1 MWVTGILRALLQM
14 HLTEEGLG
22 MILRGFKALAV
33 VVSIG
38 FAGWVSQ
45 SPAYAW
51 GELSCSD
58 LNATI
63 SDIDD
68 ISEEVFFEGGVRAG
82 SGADGVLGH
91 LIDVGRLLSELE
103 DDGKLDRA
111 VDRLEDAWIDED
123 WSGYSFALDDIAD
136 RLDYFYYRDC

>member
-1 MWVTGILRALLQM
+1 
-14 HLTEEGLG
+14 

>member
-1 MWVTGILRALLQM
+1 M

-68 ISEEVFFEGGVRAG
+68 ISDEVFFEGGVRAG

>member
-1 MWVTGILRALLQM
+1 
-14 HLTEEGLG
+14 

-68 ISEEVFFEGGVRAG
+68 ISDEVFFEGGVRAG

>member
-1 MWVTGILRALLQM
+1 MR
-14 HLTEEGLG
+14 LTEEGLG
-22 MILRGFKALAV
+22 MIMRGFKALAV
-33 VVSIG
+33 AASIG
-38 FAGWVSQ
+38 FVGLVSQ

-68 ISEEVFFEGGVRAG
+68 ISDEVFFEGSVRAG
-82 SGADGVLGH
+82 SSADGVLGH

-103 DDGKLDRA
+103 GDGKLDRA

>member
-1 MWVTGILRALLQM
+1 MT
-14 HLTEEGLG
+14 
-22 MILRGFKALAV
+22 LRGFKALAV

-68 ISEEVFFEGGVRAG
+68 ISDEVFFEGDVRAG
-82 SGADGVLGH
+82 SGADDVLGH